1 MANKYSQVKNF
12 HFVGYISFKEENLI
26 KSKNGS
32 TWRKL
37 SFSVTDGN
45 NSQFVEVNE
54 FGAGKDFKVK
64 VPNDD
69 NGYDDLVVEWY
80 ERNEKD
86 VLDKVASFSKKYVL
100 GKTLIHN
107 HDVIEEVLK
116 AIRDGRLEKAKFEDG
131 KVVSGTKVSVNG
143 QIKFNYYNGN
153 VSQVYEFSRMNIVK
167 QDAPTEFTGGISMVF
182 GKNAVKDDVKNNRL
196 VVNGYV
202 AEYNKTLFGEKT
214 PTGLL
219 PQTFVLN
226 YNDVAKGT
234 ALKKFLETKL
244 VVKDDKMKVI
254 RFDVQF
260 LKGAKEASVADFKP
274 TKEQMELV
282 DLGLMTIEELMETVK
297 PVGRKVTE
305 TQIVMETVKP
315 VGRKVTETQIVK
327 INISGSFEKV
337 FVQTDF
343 TMKNVYKEE
352 TEEDMYEEEDV
363 DIFSTLD
370 LDEDSLPF

>member
-1 MANKYSQVKNF
+1 MAKFQQIRNF
-12 HFVGYISFKEENLI
+12 HFVGFISFKEDNLL
-26 KSKNGS
+26 KTKDGS
-32 TWRKL
+32 SWRKL

-54 FGAGKDFKVK
+54 FGAEKDFKVK
-64 VPNDD
+64 APNDD
-69 NGYDDLVVEWY
+69 NGYDDLVVEWH

-100 GKTLIHN
+100 GKTLLHN

-116 AIRDGRLEKAKFEDG
+116 AIHDGRLEKAKFEDG
-131 KVVSGTKVSVNG
+131 KVVSGTKVSVSG

-167 QDAPTEFTGGISMVF
+167 QDIPTEFTGGISMVF
-182 GKNAVKDDVKNNRL
+182 GKNAIKDDTKNNRL
-196 VVNGYV
+196 IINGYV
-202 AEYNKTLFGEKT
+202 SEYNKTLFGEKT

-226 YNDVAKGT
+226 YDEVAKGQT
-234 ALKKFLETKL
+234 LKKFLETKL
-244 VVKDDKMKVI
+244 VVKDDKMKAI

-260 LKGAKEASVADFKP
+260 LKGTKEASASDFKP

-282 DLGLMTIEELMETVK
+282 DLGLMTIEELMEIVK
-297 PVGRKVTE
+297 PVGRK
-305 TQIVMETVKP
+305 I
-315 VGRKVTETQIVK
+315 TETQIVK
-327 INISGSFEKV
+327 INISGAFEKV
-337 FVQTDF
+337 LVQTDF

-352 TEEDMYEEEDV
+352 TEQDIYEEEVEDN
-363 DIFSTLD
+363 DIFSKI
-370 LDEDSLPF
+370 DEDDLPF

>member
-1 MANKYSQVKNF
+1 MAIKYSQVKDF
-12 HFVGYISFKEENLI
+12 KFVGFISFKENNLL
-26 KSKNGS
+26 KTKDGS
-32 TWRKL
+32 SWRKL

-45 NSQFVEVNE
+45 NSQFVKVNE
-54 FGAGKDFKVK
+54 FGPEKSFKVK

-69 NGYDDLVVEWY
+69 NGYDDLVVEWH

-100 GKTLIHN
+100 GKTLLHN

-116 AIRDGRLEKAKFEDG
+116 AISDGRLEKAKFEDG
-131 KVVSGTKVSVNG
+131 KVVSGTKVSVSG

-153 VSQVYEFSRMNIVK
+153 VNQVYEFSRMSIVK
-167 QDAPTEFTGGISMVF
+167 EDTPTEFTGGISMVF
-182 GKNAVKDDVKNNRL
+182 GKNAVKDDIKNNRL

-202 AEYNKTLFGEKT
+202 SEYNKTLFGEKT

-226 YNDVAKGT
+226 YDEVVKGQ

-244 VVKDDKMKVI
+244 VVKDDKMKAI

-260 LKGAKEASVADFKP
+260 LKGAKEESVSDFKP

-297 PVGRKVTE
+297 PVGK
-305 TQIVMETVKP
+305 
-315 VGRKVTETQIVK
+315 KVTETQIVK
-327 INISGSFEKV
+327 INISGAFEKV
-337 FVQTDF
+337 LVQTDF
-343 TMKNVYKEE
+343 TMKNVYHEE
-352 TEEDMYEEEDV
+352 TEEDMYEEEDD

>member
-12 HFVGYISFKEENLI
+12 KFVGFISFKEDNLLRT
-26 KSKNGS
+26 KDGS
-32 TWRKL
+32 SWRKL
-37 SFSVTDGN
+37 SFSITDGN

-54 FGAGKDFKVK
+54 FGAEKNFKVK

-69 NGYDDLVVEWY
+69 NGYDDFEVEWH
-80 ERNEKD
+80 ERNERD

-100 GKTLIHN
+100 GKTLLHN

-131 KVVSGTKVSVNG
+131 KVVSGTKVSVSG

-153 VSQVYEFSRMNIVK
+153 VSQVYEFSRLNIVK
-167 QDAPTEFTGGISMVF
+167 DDTPTEFTGGISMVF
-182 GKNAVKDDVKNNRL
+182 GKNTIKDDAKNNRL
-196 VVNGYV
+196 VINGYV
-202 AEYNKTLFGEKT
+202 AEYNKSLFGEKT

-219 PQTFVLN
+219 PQAFVLN
-226 YNDVAKGT
+226 YDEVAKGQ

-244 VVKDDKMKVI
+244 VVKDDKMKAI

-260 LKGAKEASVADFKP
+260 LKGTKEASVSDFKP

-297 PVGRKVTE
+297 PVGK
-305 TQIVMETVKP
+305 
-315 VGRKVTETQIVK
+315 KVTETQIVK
-327 INISGSFEKV
+327 INISGAFEKV
-337 FVQTDF
+337 LVQTDF
-343 TMKNVYKEE
+343 TMKNVYHEE
-352 TEEDMYEEEDV
+352 TEQDMYEEEDD

-370 LDEDSLPF
+370 FDEDSLPF

>member
-1 MANKYSQVKNF
+1 MANKYSQVRNF
-12 HFVGYISFKEENLI
+12 HFAGYMVFKEDNLV
-26 KSKNGS
+26 KTKNGS
-32 TWRKL
+32 NWRKV
-37 SFSVTDGN
+37 SFGITDGN
-45 NSQFVEVNE
+45 TTIYVENNE
-54 FGAGKDFKVK
+54 FGAGKAFKVK

-69 NGYDDLVVEWY
+69 NGYDDLVVEWH

-86 VLDKVASFSKKYVL
+86 LLDKVASFSKKYVL
-100 GKTLIHN
+100 GKTLLHN

-131 KVVSGTKVSVNG
+131 KVVGGTKVCVSG

-167 QDAPTEFTGGISMVF
+167 QDTPTEFTGGISMVF

-202 AEYNKTLFGEKT
+202 SEYNKALFGEKT

-244 VVKDDKMKVI
+244 VVKDDKMKAI

-282 DLGLMTIEELMETVK
+282 DLGLMTIEE
-297 PVGRKVTE
+297 
-305 TQIVMETVKP
+305 VMETVKP

-352 TEEDMYEEEDV
+352 TEEDMYEEDV
-363 DIFSTLD
+363 DIFSKDNELD
-370 LDEDSLPF
+370 FIEDLPF

>member
-1 MANKYSQVKNF
+1 MKYQQIRNF
-12 HFVGYISFKEENLI
+12 KFTGYIVFKEDTMIKQKEN
-26 KSKNGS
+26 S

-37 SFSVTDGN
+37 SFGITDGN

-54 FGAGKDFKVK
+54 FGAEKDFKVK

-69 NGYDDLVVEWY
+69 NGYDDFEVEWH

-86 VLDKVASFSKKYVL
+86 VLDKVASFNKKYIL
-100 GKTLIHN
+100 NKTLLHN

-131 KVVSGTKVSVNG
+131 KVVSGTKVSVSG

-167 QDAPTEFTGGISMVF
+167 QDTPTEFTGGISMVF
-182 GKNAVKDDVKNNRL
+182 GKNAVKDDAKNNRL
-196 VVNGYV
+196 IINGYV
-202 AEYNKTLFGEKT
+202 SEYNKSLFGEKT

-226 YNDVAKGT
+226 YDEVAKGQT
-234 ALKKFLETKL
+234 LKKFLETKL
-244 VVKDDKMKVI
+244 VVKDDKMKAI

-260 LKGAKEASVADFKP
+260 LKGTKEASVADFKP

-297 PVGRKVTE
+297 PVGK
-305 TQIVMETVKP
+305 
-315 VGRKVTETQIVK
+315 KVTETQIVK
-327 INISGSFEKV
+327 INISGAFEKV
-337 FVQTDF
+337 LVQTDF

-352 TEEDMYEEEDV
+352 TEQDMYEEEDD

-370 LDEDSLPF
+370 FDEDSLPF